1 AETPPAD
8 YTVTLIEG
16 VIERLPEIDA
26 TIAAYSEGWALER
39 MPAVDRNILRIGV
52 YELEHVDSV
61 PQGVVLSEAVSLA
74 SSLSTDESAAFVNGV
89 LARIAEAA
97 PREAQGN

>member
-1 AETPPAD
+1 
-8 YTVTLIEG
+8 
-16 VIERLPEIDA
+16 
-26 TIAAYSEGWALER
+26 
-39 MPAVDRNILRIGV
+39 
-52 YELEHVDSV
+52 V

-97 PREAQGN
+97 PRETQPH